1 METKKHME
9 ELENSVQ
16 QMEDLQ
22 NKADQSICEVSNE
35 KDAQIEKYASQIQHL
50 TQVNEELRQLFDQER
65 QETLNDR

>member
-1 METKKHME
+1 
-9 ELENSVQ
+9 
-16 QMEDLQ
+16 MEDLQ

-65 QETLNDR
+65 QTTLNDR